1 MITSKCKCAPVDAP
15 VEPTF
20 PMTSPA
26 LTFVPTGFPFSIMC
40 AYLVL
45 KPSSCLTST
54 YLPYPDPIFLLL
66 DRTVVPFALLMPT
79 SSSVNAVMGVPVISP
94 EATSM
99 PAWNDEQPPQL
110 RLPKPDVIL
119 FVCDDIHDLLPTTS
133 ISGCSEG
140 SQFIVKPPS
149 FWAISFVVG
158 TQCSFKLFGSFA
170 APTGA

>member
-1 MITSKCKCAPVDAP
+1 
-15 VEPTF
+15 
-20 PMTSPA
+20 MTSPA
-26 LTFVPTGFPFSIMC
+26 STFVPTCFPFSIMC
-40 AYLVL
+40 AYRVL

-54 YLPYPDPIFLLL
+54 YQPYPVPILLLL
-66 DRTVVPFALLMPT
+66 DRNVVPFASLMTT
-79 SSSVNAVMGVPVISP
+79 SPSANAVMGVPVISP

-110 RLPKPDVIL
+110 RLPKSDVMFL
-119 FVCDDIHDLLPTTS
+119 ECDDIHALSPIGS
-133 ISGCSEG
+133 MSGWADG

-149 FWAISFVVG
+149 FWVISFVVG